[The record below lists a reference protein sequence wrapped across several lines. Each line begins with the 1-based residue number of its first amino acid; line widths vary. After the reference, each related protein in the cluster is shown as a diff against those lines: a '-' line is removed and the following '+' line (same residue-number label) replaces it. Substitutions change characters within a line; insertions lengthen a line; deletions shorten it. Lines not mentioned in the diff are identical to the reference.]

1 MNQIKFLTPAQMNAM
16 IAEQQ
21 ADLGAIQTTLEQKL
35 IGSPAAAQA
44 KRLVA
49 MGLAKQAAA
58 ILQQAAS
65 SAQHLSVQATPS
77 AAEVPQEHA
86 DSGLLGVVVQL
97 AEDVA
102 AGLAE
107 MLDVDISAIAPFLV
121 ECNSIMLA
129 LSSDLLNQAKDK
141 LAEADAIEAV
151 AS

>member
-35 IGSPAAAQA
+35 IDGPAAAQA

-49 MGLAKQAAA
+49 MGLAKQAAH
-58 ILQQAAS
+58 ILEQAAG
-65 SAQHLSVQATPS
+65 SAQHLSAADETDE
-77 AAEVPQEHA
+77 AEVPQETG
-86 DSGLLGVVVQL
+86 DGGLLDVAVQL

-107 MLDVDISAIAPFLV
+107 MLDVDVSAIAPFLV

-129 LSSDLLNQAKDK
+129 LSSDMLNQAKDK
-141 LAEADAIEAV
+141 LAEADAIEA
-151 AS
+151 AAT

>member
-1 MNQIKFLTPAQMNAM
+1 MNHIKFLTPAQMNAM
-16 IAEQQ
+16 IAVQQ
-21 ADLGAIQTTLEQKL
+21 ADLAAIQTTLEQKL
-35 IGSPAAAQA
+35 VGGPAAAQA

-49 MGLAKQAAA
+49 MGLAKQAAHV
-58 ILQQAAS
+58 LEQAAG

-77 AAEVPQEHA
+77 ATEVPQEHD

-107 MLDVDISAIAPFLV
+107 MLDVDVSAIAPFLV

-129 LSSDLLNQAKDK
+129 LSSDMLTQAKDK
-141 LAEADAIEAV
+141 LAEADAIEA
-151 AS
+151 AAT